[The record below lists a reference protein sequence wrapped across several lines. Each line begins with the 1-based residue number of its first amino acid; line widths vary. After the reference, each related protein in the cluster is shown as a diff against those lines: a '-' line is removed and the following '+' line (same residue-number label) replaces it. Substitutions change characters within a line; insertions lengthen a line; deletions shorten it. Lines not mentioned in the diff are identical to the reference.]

1 MAGNVDVRAVAAEHL
16 HAAGF
21 VLDGHP
27 PGQQGGQGR
36 AFDWSRVPQELGR
49 PIILAGGL
57 NAGNVADAIGAV
69 HPWAVDLASGVESA
83 PGIKDA
89 GKLRAFFAAVAE
101 AEAPL

>member
-1 MAGNVDVRAVAAEHL
+1 
-16 HAAGF
+16 
-21 VLDGHP
+21 
-27 PGQQGGQGR
+27 
-36 AFDWSRVPQELGR
+36 
-49 PIILAGGL
+49 L